1 MSAIFEADEGKQAAS
16 VAATSFLRPA
26 VALRAIMAPSM
37 AQDERRNELLV
48 EKERLIQEEADLVHR
63 LVMHHFVSNS
73 IQPRTS
79 QLIELPSTS
88 TQRERIAQLLWW
100 FVGIST

>member
-16 VAATSFLRPA
+16 RAATSFLRPA
-26 VALRAIMAPSM
+26 VALSAIMAPSM

-79 QLIELPSTS
+79 
-88 TQRERIAQLLWW
+88 
-100 FVGIST
+100 